1 VHAAETSEPSGI
13 PHHWPVAA
21 EPSSRP
27 NTLGQLVIAIQV
39 LRRTW

>member
-21 EPSSRP
+21 EPSSR
-27 NTLGQLVIAIQV
+27 LGQLVIAIQV